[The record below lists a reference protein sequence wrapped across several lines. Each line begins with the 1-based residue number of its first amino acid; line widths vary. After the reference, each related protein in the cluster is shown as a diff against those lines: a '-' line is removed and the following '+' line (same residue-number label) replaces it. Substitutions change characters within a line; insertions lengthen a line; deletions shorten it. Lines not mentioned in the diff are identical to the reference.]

1 MGMDVYG
8 RAPISETGAYFRN
21 NIWWWRPLWN
31 YCITQYPEL
40 TEEVVDGQSN
50 SGDGLDARNAYTL
63 GVKLQEDIDSGVVAQ
78 YEKEYREYLASL
90 PMLDCQYCE
99 STGERVWEANSMNNS
114 TSEPVT
120 KQCNVCNGDGKV
132 ETMLPTIHSLSKTF
146 KNFLSFLFLLVGS
159 TYGKKTKGCYQR

>member
-31 YCITQYPEL
+31 YCVTQYPEL
-40 TEEVVDGQSN
+40 TKFVVDGQSN
-50 SGDGLDARNAYTL
+50 SGDGLDAGNAYTL
-63 GVKLQEDIDSGVVAQ
+63 GTKLQEDIDSGVVAQ

-99 STGERVWEANSMNNS
+99 STGERTWEANSMNND
-114 TSEPVT
+114 TSESVT
-120 KQCNVCNGDGKV
+120 KQCNVCKGEGKV
-132 ETMLPTIHSLSKTF
+132 EDYATNYPFSVENVQEFSK
-146 KNFLSFLFLLVGS
+146 FLVSSGGFNIW
-159 TYGKKTKGCYQR
+159 